1 MKGLLARKLG
11 MTQLFNPDGTVSAVT
26 VLEAGPCRVLGL
38 RTKEKDGY
46 AAARIA
52 FEPVDAKRLT
62 RPEAGVF
69 KAADVDSHRH
79 VVEIRDYEGVEQGQ
93 ELKAEIFAAGELVDV
108 TSTSKGKGF
117 QGLVKRH
124 KFSRGP
130 ESHGSMNVRQPGAIG
145 ATDAARVFKGV
156 RMSGQ
161 MGNER
166 VTARAYKVVR
176 VDGDR
181 NLLLVKGGVPGS
193 KGALVLVRQSTK
205 PVHVPKGPAG
215 KPNTRKV

>member
-1 MKGLLARKLG
+1 LKGLLAKKLG
-11 MTQLFNPDGTVSAVT
+11 MTQLFNPDGTTTAVT

-38 RTKEKDGY
+38 RTTEKDGY

-52 FEPVDAKRLT
+52 FEATPEKKLT
-62 RPEAGVF
+62 KPLQGVF
-69 KAADVDSHRH
+69 KKAGVEPHRH
-79 VVEIRDYEGVEQGQ
+79 VVEIRDYAGLETGQ
-93 ELKAEIFAAGELVDV
+93 ELKAEIFAAGEIVDV
-108 TSTSKGKGF
+108 TAHSKGKGF
-117 QGLVKRH
+117 QGLIKRH

-166 VTARAYKVVR
+166 TTARAYKVVR
-176 VDGDR
+176 VDAER
-181 NLLLVKGGVPGS
+181 NLILVKGGVPGA
-193 KGALVLVRQSTK
+193 KGALVLVRQSSK
-205 PVHVPKGPAG
+205 RVKLKGPSG
-215 KPNTRKV
+215 KPTGRKV

>member
-1 MKGLLARKLG
+1 
-11 MTQLFNPDGTVSAVT
+11 MTQLFNEDGTTSAVT

-38 RTKEKDGY
+38 RTTEKDGY
-46 AAARIA
+46 GAARIV
-52 FEPVDAKRLT
+52 FEAIDGKKLT
-62 RPEAGVF
+62 KPQQGVF
-69 KAADVDSHRH
+69 KKANVEPHRH
-79 VVEIRDYEGVEQGQ
+79 IVEIRGYEGLEAGQ
-93 ELKAEIFAAGELVDV
+93 ELKADIFAPGELVDV

-117 QGLVKRH
+117 QGLIKRH

-161 MGNER
+161 MGNVR
-166 VTARAYKVVR
+166 TTSRGYKVVR
-176 VDGDR
+176 VDLER
-181 NLLLVKGGVPGS
+181 NLILVRGGVPGA

-205 PVHVPKGPAG
+205 PVKVKGPSG
-215 KPNTRKV
+215 KPTGRKV

>member
-11 MTQLFNPDGTVSAVT
+11 MTQLFNPDGTTTAVT

-38 RTKEKDGY
+38 RTQEKDGY
-46 AAARIA
+46 AAVRIA
-52 FEPVDAKRLT
+52 FEPAAEKRLT
-62 RPEAGVF
+62 QPILGAFKKAGV
-69 KAADVDSHRH
+69 DPHRH
-79 VVEIRDYEGVEQGQ
+79 QVEIRGYDGVEQGQ

-117 QGLVKRH
+117 QGLIKRH

-161 MGNER
+161 MGNVR
-166 VTARAYKVVR
+166 TTSRAYRVVR
-176 VDGDR
+176 VDADR
-181 NLLLVKGGVPGS
+181 NLLMVKGGVPGA
-193 KGALVLVRQSTK
+193 KNALVLVRQSTK
-205 PVHVPKGPAG
+205 KVKPKGPAG
-215 KPNTRKV
+215 KPNPRKV

>member
-11 MTQLFNPDGTVSAVT
+11 MTQLFNPDGTTTAVT
-26 VLEAGPCRVLGL
+26 VLEAGPVKVLGL
-38 RTKEKDGY
+38 RTPEKDGY
-46 AAARIA
+46 GAVRIA
-52 FEPVDAKRLT
+52 FQPAKEKRVT
-62 RPEAGVF
+62 SARRGEFKKAGV
-69 KAADVDSHRH
+69 DPHRH
-79 VVEIRDYEGVEQGQ
+79 VVEIRNHAAAEVGS
-93 ELKAEIFAAGELVDV
+93 ELTAEIFKAGELVDL

-117 QGLVKRH
+117 QGLIKRH

-176 VDGDR
+176 VDVER
-181 NLLLVKGGVPGS
+181 NLLMVKGGVPGA
-193 KGALVLVRQSTK
+193 KGAIVLVKESTK
-205 PVHVPKGPAG
+205 KLKPKGPAG
-215 KPNTRKV
+215 KPNPRKV

>member
-1 MKGLLARKLG
+1 MKGLLAKKLG
-11 MTQLFNPDGTVSAVT
+11 MTQLFNQDGTATAVT
-26 VLEAGPCRVLGL
+26 VLEAGPCKVLGL
-38 RTKEKDGY
+38 RTTDKDGY

-52 FEPVDAKRLT
+52 FQTVKEGRLNQARLGEFKKANLEP
-62 RPEAGVF
+62 
-69 KAADVDSHRH
+69 HRH
-79 VVEIRDYEGVEQGQ
+79 VVEIRNYDGVEAGT
-93 ELKAEIFAAGELVDV
+93 ELTADIFKAGELVDV

-166 VTARAYKVVR
+166 TTSRAYRVVR
-176 VDGDR
+176 VDAER
-181 NLLLVKGGVPGS
+181 NLLLVMGGVPGA
-193 KGALVLVRQSTK
+193 KGALVLVKESTK
-205 PVHVPKGPAG
+205 KIKPKGPAG
-215 KPNTRKV
+215 KPNPRKV

>member
-1 MKGLLARKLG
+1 MA
-11 MTQLFNPDGTVSAVT
+11 QLFNEDGTTSAVT

-46 AAARIA
+46 EAARIA
-52 FEPVDAKRLT
+52 FEPIDAKKLT
-62 RPEAGVF
+62 QARAGVF
-69 KAADVDSHRH
+69 KSANVEPHRH
-79 VVEIRDYEGVEQGQ
+79 VVEIRGYDGVEQGQ
-93 ELKAEIFAAGELVDV
+93 ELKAEIFAAGEIVDV

-117 QGLVKRH
+117 QGLIKRH

-166 VTARAYKVVR
+166 VTGRAFKIVR
-176 VDGDR
+176 VDADR
-181 NLLLVKGGVPGS
+181 NLLLLKGGVPGAR
-193 KGALVLVRQSTK
+193 GALVLVRQSTK
-205 PVHVPKGPAG
+205 PVKVKGPAG
-215 KPNTRKV
+215 KPTGRKV

>member
-1 MKGLLARKLG
+1 MKGLLAKKLG
-11 MTQLFNPDGTVSAVT
+11 MTQLFNQDGTTTAVT

-38 RTKEKDGY
+38 RTTDKDGY

-52 FEPVDAKRLT
+52 FKTVKEGRLT
-62 RPEAGVF
+62 QGQLGEF
-69 KAADVDSHRH
+69 KKANLDPHRH
-79 VVEIRDYEGVEQGQ
+79 VVEIRNYNGVEAGA
-93 ELKAEIFAAGELVDV
+93 ELTADMFKAGELVDV

-166 VTARAYKVVR
+166 TTSRAYKVVR
-176 VDGDR
+176 VDAER
-181 NLLLVKGGVPGS
+181 NLLMVRGGVPGA
-193 KGALVLVRQSTK
+193 KGALVLVRESTK
-205 PVHVPKGPAG
+205 KIKAKGPAG
-215 KPNTRKV
+215 KPNPRKV

>member
-1 MKGLLARKLG
+1 MKGLLAKKLG
-11 MTQLFNPDGTVSAVT
+11 MTQLFNQDGTTTAVT
-26 VLEAGPCRVLGL
+26 VLEAGPCKVLGL
-38 RTKEKDGY
+38 RTTDRDGY

-52 FEPVDAKRLT
+52 FKAVKEGRLSQ
-62 RPEAGVF
+62 PQLGEF
-69 KAADVDSHRH
+69 KKANLDPLRH
-79 VVEIRDYEGVEQGQ
+79 IVEIRNYGGVEAGA
-93 ELKAEIFAAGELVDV
+93 ELTADIFKAGELVDV

-117 QGLVKRH
+117 QGLIKRH

-166 VTARAYKVVR
+166 TTSRAYKVVR
-176 VDGDR
+176 VDAER
-181 NLLLVKGGVPGS
+181 NLLMVKGGVPGA
-193 KGALVLVRQSTK
+193 KGALVLVKESTK
-205 PVHVPKGPAG
+205 KLKPKGPAG
-215 KPNTRKV
+215 KPNPRKV

>member
-11 MTQLFNPDGTVSAVT
+11 MTQLFNPDGTTSAVT
-26 VLEAGPCRVLGL
+26 VLEAGPCKVLGL
-38 RTKEKDGY
+38 RTTEKDGY
-46 AAARIA
+46 TAVRIA
-52 FEPVDAKRLT
+52 FEVAPDRKLT
-62 RPEAGVF
+62 KPQLGEFKKAGF
-69 KAADVDSHRH
+69 EPHRH
-79 VVEIRDYEGVEQGQ
+79 VVEIRGYEGLETGQ
-93 ELKAEIFAAGELVDV
+93 ELKAEIFSAGEIVDV

-117 QGLVKRH
+117 QGLIKRH

-166 VTARAYKVVR
+166 TTARAYKVVR
-176 VDGDR
+176 VDAER
-181 NLLLVKGGVPGS
+181 NLLLIQGGVPGA

-205 PVHVPKGPAG
+205 PQKVKGPAG
-215 KPNTRKV
+215 KPTGRKV

>member
-1 MKGLLARKLG
+1 
-11 MTQLFNPDGTVSAVT
+11 MTQLFNADGTTSAVT

-38 RTKEKDGY
+38 RTQEKDGY
-46 AAARIA
+46 AAAQIA
-52 FEPVDAKRLT
+52 FEPMVEGKLT
-62 RPEAGVF
+62 KPREGTF
-69 KAADVDSHRH
+69 KKASLDPHRH
-79 VVEIRDYEGVEQGQ
+79 IVEIRGYDGLEQGQ
-93 ELKAEIFAAGELVDV
+93 EIKAEIFAAGEIVDV

-145 ATDAARVFKGV
+145 ATDAARVFKGL

-176 VDGDR
+176 VDPER
-181 NLLLVKGGVPGS
+181 NLLLLKGGVPGA

-205 PVHVPKGPAG
+205 PVKLKGPAG
-215 KPNTRKV
+215 KPTGRKV

>member
-1 MKGLLARKLG
+1 MA
-11 MTQLFNPDGTVSAVT
+11 QLFNEDGTTSAVT

-46 AAARIA
+46 EAARIA
-52 FEPVDAKRLT
+52 FEPIDAKKLT
-62 RPEAGVF
+62 QARAGVF
-69 KAADVDSHRH
+69 KSANVEPHRH
-79 VVEIRDYEGVEQGQ
+79 VVEIRGYDGVEQGQ
-93 ELKAEIFAAGELVDV
+93 ELKAEIFAAGEIVDV
-108 TSTSKGKGF
+108 TATSKGKGF
-117 QGLVKRH
+117 QGLIKRH

-166 VTARAYKVVR
+166 VTGRAFKIVR
-176 VDGDR
+176 VDADR
-181 NLLLVKGGVPGS
+181 NLLLLKGGVPGAR
-193 KGALVLVRQSTK
+193 GALVLVRQSTK
-205 PVHVPKGPAG
+205 PVKVKGPAG
-215 KPNTRKV
+215 KPTGRKV

>member
-1 MKGLLARKLG
+1 MKGLLAKKLG
-11 MTQLFNPDGTVSAVT
+11 MAQLFNPDGTMTAVT

-38 RTKEKDGY
+38 RTAEKDGY
-46 AAARIA
+46 SAVRIA
-52 FEPVDAKRLT
+52 FAPAKEGKLNSPRLG
-62 RPEAGVF
+62 EF
-69 KAADVDSHRH
+69 KKATLEGTGH
-79 VVEIRDYEGVEQGQ
+79 VVEIRNYDGVEAGQ
-93 ELKAEIFAAGELVDV
+93 ELKAEIFAAGEIVDV

-156 RMSGQ
+156 RMAGQ

-166 VTARAYKVVR
+166 TTARAYKVVR
-176 VDGDR
+176 VDSER
-181 NLLLVKGGVPGS
+181 NLVMVKGGVPGA
-193 KGALVLVRQSTK
+193 KGALVLIKESTK
-205 PVHVPKGPAG
+205 KLKAKGPAG
-215 KPNTRKV
+215 KPNPRKV

>member
-11 MTQLFNPDGTVSAVT
+11 MTQLFNPDGTVTAVT
-26 VLEAGPCRVLGL
+26 VLEAGPVKVLGL
-38 RTKEKDGY
+38 RTQEKDGY
-46 AAARIA
+46 SAVRIAYEPAKEGKLNAARRGE
-52 FEPVDAKRLT
+52 FKK
-62 RPEAGVF
+62 AGV
-69 KAADVDSHRH
+69 DGHRH
-79 VVEIRDYEGVEQGQ
+79 VVEIRNHDAVEQGE
-93 ELKAEIFAAGELVDV
+93 ELKAEVFKAGELVDV

-156 RMSGQ
+156 RMAGQ

-166 VTARAYKVVR
+166 VTARAYKVIK
-176 VDGDR
+176 VDADR
-181 NLLLVKGGVPGS
+181 NLLMVKGGVPGA
-193 KGALVLVRQSTK
+193 KGALVLVRTSTK
-205 PVHVPKGPAG
+205 KLKAKGPAG
-215 KPNTRKV
+215 KGPNPRKV

>member
-11 MTQLFNPDGTVSAVT
+11 MTQLFNPDGTTAAVT

-46 AAARIA
+46 QAVRVVFETVKETKLNAANRGEFKKANL
-52 FEPVDAKRLT
+52 EP
-62 RPEAGVF
+62 
-69 KAADVDSHRH
+69 HRH
-79 VVEIRDYEGVEQGQ
+79 VVEIRDYDGVEAGA
-93 ELKAEIFAAGELVDV
+93 ELKAEIFKAGEVVDV

-166 VTARAYKVVR
+166 TTARAYKVVR
-176 VDGDR
+176 VDAER
-181 NLLLVKGGVPGS
+181 NLVMVKGGVPGA
-193 KGALVLVRQSTK
+193 KGALVLIKESTK
-205 PVHVPKGPAG
+205 KIKPKGPAG
-215 KPNTRKV
+215 KPNPRKV

>member
-1 MKGLLARKLG
+1 
-11 MTQLFNPDGTVSAVT
+11 MTQLFNADGTTSAVT

-38 RTKEKDGY
+38 RTTEKDGY
-46 AAARIA
+46 TAARIA
-52 FEPVDAKRLT
+52 FEAITERRLT
-62 RPEAGVF
+62 KPMNGEF
-69 KAADVDSHRH
+69 KKANVEPHRH
-79 VVEIRDYEGVEQGQ
+79 VVEIRGYDGLEAGQ
-93 ELKAEIFAAGELVDV
+93 ELKAEIFAAGEIVDV

-117 QGLVKRH
+117 QGLIKRH

-156 RMSGQ
+156 RMAGQ

-166 VTARAYKVVR
+166 TTARAYKVVR
-176 VDGDR
+176 INPER
-181 NLLLVKGGVPGS
+181 NLILVKGGVPGA

-205 PVHVPKGPAG
+205 KVKVKGPSG
-215 KPNTRKV
+215 KPTGRKV